1 MLRVL
6 QGSRERGWCRTPQQ
20 RWRHAASH
28 VGEVSA
34 DRSGRAGQANPAGFL
49 EGVATPRGKPVAFLD
64 TFFPAQ
70 DPSRHKA
77 VLGTAFLTLAV
88 FVVLYVLVYVECL
101 VGRWLWASALLTW
114 ACLVTLG
121 YVLVFDA
128 WTNAACAWEQVTPAS
143 LGADAAGRP
152 CPLWASGPP
161 FGVPDAAPAHS
172 RGCGSATWGGPRL
185 LLSCWFS
192 GLSGGGVCG
201 SGRQKGVS

>member
-1 MLRVL
+1 M
-6 QGSRERGWCRTPQQ
+6 
-20 RWRHAASH
+20 
-28 VGEVSA
+28 
-34 DRSGRAGQANPAGFL
+34 
-49 EGVATPRGKPVAFLD
+49 AFLD

-143 LGADAAGRP
+143 LGADAASRP
-152 CPLWASGPP
+152 CPIWASGPP
-161 FGVPDAAPAHS
+161 FGVRDAAPAHS
-172 RGCGSATWGGPRL
+172 VAVGLRLGVAPGCSCPAGSLGCLAVGSAAQA
-185 LLSCWFS
+185 
-192 GLSGGGVCG
+192 
-201 SGRQKGVS
+201 GRKA

>member
-1 MLRVL
+1 M
-6 QGSRERGWCRTPQQ
+6 
-20 RWRHAASH
+20 
-28 VGEVSA
+28 
-34 DRSGRAGQANPAGFL
+34 
-49 EGVATPRGKPVAFLD
+49 AFLD

-152 CPLWASGPP
+152 CPLWASGPL
-161 FGVPDAAPAHS
+161 FGVRDAAPAHS

-201 SGRQKGVS
+201 SGGQKGVS